1 MATLVFQAFAEINNK
16 LCDDGWNGWVTVP
29 FIPIILGGLNIAI
42 WLCIIVTTFIMY
54 ITTDTAVKQRSFWAS
69 FGNAV
74 LYWYL
79 AILGITII
87 YKLFFCVYIYCFRLQ
102 QNNQSSILRMS
113 SNLISKV
120 YFLLIGWTLTSLYVM
135 YLRYIFLKIKC
146 FGF

>member
-16 LCDDGWNGWVTVP
+16 LCDDGWNGWFTVP

-42 WLCIIVTTFIMY
+42 WLCIIVTAFIMY

-87 YKLFFCVYIYCFRLQ
+87 YKLFFCKSTVGASKAFSQL
-102 QNNQSSILRMS
+102 SSIDADRVTK
-113 SNLISKV
+113 NAV
-120 YFLLIGWTLTSLYVM
+120 EAVT
-135 YLRYIFLKIKC
+135 KI
-146 FGF
+146 